1 MRNGEPHQFSMV
13 REQSRFTVH
22 RSGAVSVAVKM
33 ATGKE
38 GWEVME
44 RQKREEATNPGEVN
58 HKKEEFE
65 GAEGGLKLGLW
76 FRSWKCVG

>member
-1 MRNGEPHQFSMV
+1 MRNGEPHQFRMV
-13 REQSRFTVH
+13 REQSRFTVP

-44 RQKREEATNPGEVN
+44 R
-58 HKKEEFE
+58 
-65 GAEGGLKLGLW
+65 
-76 FRSWKCVG
+76 